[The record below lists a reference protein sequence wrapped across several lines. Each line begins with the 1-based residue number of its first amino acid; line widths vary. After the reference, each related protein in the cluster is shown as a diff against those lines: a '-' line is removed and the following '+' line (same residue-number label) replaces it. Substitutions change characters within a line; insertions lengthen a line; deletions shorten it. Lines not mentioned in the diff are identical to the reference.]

1 MAVEGSFENFL
12 KGKPTLHELCEDLR
26 VDSIWYKLGV
36 VLKLDI
42 TKLEDISKLNE
53 TLDVK
58 AAKMF
63 ELWLNSSGNATR
75 REIIEALRKPDIG
88 ESLAADKY
96 VQTLKQSKESILLII
111 M

>member
-1 MAVEGSFENFL
+1 MAVEGAFENFL
-12 KGKPTLHELCEDLR
+12 KGKPTLHELCEHVR
-26 VDSIWYKLGV
+26 VDSIWYELGV

-42 TKLEDISKLNE
+42 TKLEDISKLNK

-63 ELWLNSSGNATR
+63 ELWLNSSDNTTR

-88 ESLAADKY
+88 ENFAADKY
-96 VQTLKQSKESILLII
+96 VQELKQSKESILLI